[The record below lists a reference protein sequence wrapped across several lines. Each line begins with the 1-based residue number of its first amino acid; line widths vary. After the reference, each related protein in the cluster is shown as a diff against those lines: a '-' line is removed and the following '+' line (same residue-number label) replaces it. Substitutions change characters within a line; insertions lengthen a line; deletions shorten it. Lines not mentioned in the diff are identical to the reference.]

1 MRMEHDGPPDPKPRG
16 SSGYLPGGV
25 KKAREETAAEFAKE
39 MGWTFNPFEP
49 RLASEPC
56 GNFGVIHPPGP
67 NARIAMET
75 QLPPADAPLH
85 EHLAFVGQVAV
96 AMPEGVR
103 LHDISRRYVGWDDCG
118 WCVVFYAG
126 SDIAAEAPDLSHAAM
141 LAAIQA
147 KRGAL

>member
-1 MRMEHDGPPDPKPRG
+1 MYMDHDGPPDTTPRG

-25 KKAREETAAEFAKE
+25 KKAREETAAEFAAE
-39 MGWTFNPFEP
+39 MNAQVYVGDD
-49 RLASEPC
+49 
-56 GNFGVIHPPGP
+56 VIA
-67 NARIAMET
+67 NAGRMDLPEFT
-75 QLPPADAPLH
+75 LPPADAPLH